1 MKNEF
6 FTRKFVPAAHTA
18 KSLSF
23 SPSRIRRLRKGMAIS
38 MSDIFNNELFEAFA
52 SASDNVYIYVCDMRT
67 DISRWSMA
75 SVEYFD
81 LEGEYIENA
90 GAVWEEHIH
99 PEDRALYEEDINE
112 VFSGAK
118 TRHECQYRALNRY
131 GEYVWLEC
139 KGSVIKDK
147 EGKPIIFAGLM
158 TRLDGQNKYDSLTG
172 LPTAHE
178 LYHYNISEGKG
189 IAVLM
194 GLDGFRKVVS
204 NYGYNAGDELLVLF
218 SRILKDCCGRGF
230 SLFRFSGDEFIAIGP
245 EADRAAMEDFFA
257 KVCRRA
263 DAMELANGQKVSISV
278 SGGAILFP
286 EDADSRERMIKRLEH
301 CLEYAK
307 MHHRGKLVFFS
318 EEIVRQHRRS
328 QALREDLKQCIANG
342 FKGFEVF
349 FQPFVNP
356 NTRKITGCECLLRWK
371 GEKVTDSYPME
382 FIKVLEEYGGIREV
396 GFWVMEEAVRHQ
408 VEWREK
414 YGDLQISFNV
424 SYQQFLDEE
433 FERQLNLCLDKYGC
447 DPKNIIIELTESCQV
462 EKPQELASLFD
473 RLRGRGFKVALDDF
487 GTAYASLEM
496 LKSLHVD
503 YIKVEHSFVRE
514 LSEPGHEIDYVI
526 IDNLLNMC
534 RKLGYDSI
542 VEGVENHDV
551 ADIVGGMDATLLQ
564 GYFFSKPVCR
574 AEFERLLEEDRAKQ
588 KESVSE

>member
-1 MKNEF
+1 
-6 FTRKFVPAAHTA
+6 
-18 KSLSF
+18 
-23 SPSRIRRLRKGMAIS
+23 

-52 SASDNVYIYVCDMRT
+52 AASDNVYIYVCDMRT
-67 DISRWSMA
+67 NISRWSRA
-75 SVEYFD
+75 SVEYFN
-81 LEGEYIENA
+81 LESEYIENA
-90 GAVWEEHIH
+90 GAVWEKHIH
-99 PEDRALYEEDINE
+99 PEDRALYVEDINE
-112 VFSGAK
+112 VFSGQK
-118 TRHECQYRALNRY
+118 NRHECQYRAINRY

-147 EGKPIIFAGLM
+147 EGTPIIFAGLM

-178 LYHYNISEGKG
+178 LYHYNISEKKG

-194 GLDGFRKVVS
+194 GVDGFRKVVS

-218 SRILKDCCGRGF
+218 SKILKNCCRKNW
-230 SLFRFSGDEFIAIGP
+230 SLFRFSGDEFIAIGTGV
-245 EADRAAMEDFFA
+245 DQDIMEEFFTE
-257 KVCRRA
+257 VCQRA
-263 DAMELANGQKVSISV
+263 DVMELANGQKVSISV

-286 EDADSRERMIKRLEH
+286 EDADSRERMLKRLEH

-318 EEIVRQHRRS
+318 EEIARQHRRS
-328 QALREDLKQCIANG
+328 QAIREDLKQCISNG

-349 FQPFVNP
+349 FQPFVSP
-356 NTRKITGCECLLRWK
+356 ETRKITGCECLLRWK
-371 GEKVTDSYPME
+371 GEKIKDSYPME

-396 GFWVMEEAVRHQ
+396 GFWVMEEAIRHQ
-408 VEWREK
+408 VAWREK

-433 FERQLNLCLDKYGC
+433 FENKLNLCLDKYGC
-447 DPKNIIIELTESCQV
+447 APQNIIIELTESCQV
-462 EKPQELASLFD
+462 YKPQELASLFD
-473 RLRGRGFKVALDDF
+473 RLRQRGFKVALDDF

-514 LSEPGHEIDYVI
+514 LSEPGHDIDYVI

-534 RKLGYDSI
+534 RRLGYDSI
-542 VEGVENHDV
+542 VEGVENYDV
-551 ADIVGGMDATLLQ
+551 ADIVGKMDATLLQ

-574 AEFERLLEEDRAKQ
+574 GEFEKLLELHL
-588 KESVSE
+588 

>member
-1 MKNEF
+1 
-6 FTRKFVPAAHTA
+6 
-18 KSLSF
+18 
-23 SPSRIRRLRKGMAIS
+23 

-81 LEGEYIENA
+81 LEGEYIKNA

-99 PEDRALYEEDINE
+99 PEDRVLYEEDING

-245 EADRAAMEDFFA
+245 ETDQAAMEDFFA

-356 NTRKITGCECLLRWK
+356 DTRKITGCECLLRWK
-371 GEKVTDSYPME
+371 GEKVKDSYPME

-473 RLRGRGFKVALDDF
+473 RLRERGFKVALDDF

-574 AEFERLLEEDRAKQ
+574 AEFEKLLEEDRAKQ
-588 KESVSE
+588 KESISE

>member
-18 KSLSF
+18 KSLCF

>member
-1 MKNEF
+1 
-6 FTRKFVPAAHTA
+6 
-18 KSLSF
+18 
-23 SPSRIRRLRKGMAIS
+23 

-52 SASDNVYIYVCDMRT
+52 AASDNVYIYVCDMRT
-67 DISRWSMA
+67 NISRWSMA

-99 PEDRALYEEDINE
+99 PEDRALYNEDING

-131 GEYVWLEC
+131 GDYVWLEC

-147 EGKPIIFAGLM
+147 EGTPIIFAGLM

-218 SRILKDCCGRGF
+218 SRILKDCCGRGW

-245 EADRAAMEDFFA
+245 AADQAAMEDFFA

-286 EDADSRERMIKRLEH
+286 EDADSREKMIKRLEH

-356 NTRKITGCECLLRWK
+356 DTRKITGCECLLRWK
-371 GEKVTDSYPME
+371 GEKVKDSYPME

-396 GFWVMEEAVRHQ
+396 GFWIMEEAIRHQ

-414 YGDLQISFNV
+414 YGDLQVSFNV

-473 RLRGRGFKVALDDF
+473 RLRERGFKVALDDF

-574 AEFERLLEEDRAKQ
+574 AEFEKLLEEDRAKQ
-588 KESVSE
+588 K